1 MIDVLCYEV
10 AMEKHSFH
18 SLRPIAPNVREHI
31 EFQLINRSSH
41 NPALASPP
49 RHFSA
54 FSLCPMKRQLKMLSS
69 FRSSKRPQHKEET
82 EAMELDVEEK
92 HCRRLKK
99 QFTPHLHH
107 RQLSLDAHPRPP
119 QQCAVSPSTAAL
131 ENAVLGPDCSSSPS
145 SSKCLC
151 SASTSELSHSHSA
164 IAISGRGF
172 CAVEF
177 DEETIP
183 VKVAYVLEELLNTE
197 KSYVCELDEIVT
209 HYIRPFEVLDLSVNS
224 QIPPALCGQSDI
236 LFGNIRELLD
246 FHRSLLLPALQHSS
260 NSVHGISFVLNAQRH
275 RLLSLYRAYCR
286 NKPISEALRKE
297 NSIDQLRFFT
307 ECQRRAGHLL
317 PLSAYLLKPIQRI
330 TKYQLLLKELIRH
343 CSDADQSQS
352 VQSALVAMMDVLAQI
367 DADMEHLHILGYP
380 SDLRLLGALRLRSEC
395 EVYAVKRAKSA
406 LGNGSLGGANSRR
419 SGAKGGKQQ
428 KRHLFLFDGGVL
440 FCKKRVQTVHISGE
454 YYEHKL
460 CIPMHS
466 LAFSECSR
474 HSDEFFDLWDVNE
487 SVSYAVKT
495 AEERGRAKWLQRLTK
510 MTLLYEHRMAESA
523 QEGIPMEPF
532 PPWHSKNNDS
542 SSTNNK
548 SSRPQSWTTTSSSE
562 DGGAGTAP
570 SAAGVLSDR
579 SSTASSYST
588 TVEEKCAQSQ
598 RENSAEKNGG
608 RDKKKK
614 RTEEKPTN
622 SRGGGRE
629 REEEEEE

>member
-1 MIDVLCYEV
+1 MRWRCKSIPSIRCAPLRFVLFFPFP
-10 AMEKHSFH
+10 HS
-18 SLRPIAPNVREHI
+18 SNVREHI
-31 EFQLINRSSH
+31 EFQLINHSSH

-92 HCRRLKK
+92 HCRRLKC
-99 QFTPHLHH
+99 T
-107 RQLSLDAHPRPP
+107 
-119 QQCAVSPSTAAL
+119 VSPSTAAL

-209 HYIRPFEVLDLSVNS
+209 HYIRPFELLDLSVNS

-236 LFGNIRELLD
+236 LFGNIREL
-246 FHRSLLLPALQHSS
+246 RSS

-275 RLLSLYRAYCR
+275 RLLSIYRAYCR

-307 ECQRRAGHLL
+307 VFCWARGPFIVLDDFAFQGVPAACRPPSPTVRLFAEANPTDYEVPTAAQRVDPPLLRCRSVAVRPIGACRDDGRIGTDRRGHG
-317 PLSAYLLKPIQRI
+317 
-330 TKYQLLLKELIRH
+330 T
-343 CSDADQSQS
+343 
-352 VQSALVAMMDVLAQI
+352 
-367 DADMEHLHILGYP
+367 LHILGYP

-406 LGNGSLGGANSRR
+406 LGNDSSGGANSRR

-474 HSDEFFDLWDVNE
+474 HSDEC
-487 SVSYAVKT
+487 
-495 AEERGRAKWLQRLTK
+495 
-510 MTLLYEHRMAESA
+510 
-523 QEGIPMEPF
+523 
-532 PPWHSKNNDS
+532 
-542 SSTNNK
+542 
-548 SSRPQSWTTTSSSE
+548 
-562 DGGAGTAP
+562 GGAG
-570 SAAGVLSDR
+570 
-579 SSTASSYST
+579 
-588 TVEEKCAQSQ
+588 
-598 RENSAEKNGG
+598 
-608 RDKKKK
+608 
-614 RTEEKPTN
+614 
-622 SRGGGRE
+622 GGGG
-629 REEEEEE
+629 